1 MIYFL
6 SATKIRTESNFF
18 DDETDSIREF
28 DTYTQRSLDK
38 IDFARVTTANE
49 AVITDEKRDR
59 IIAELEKRIRSA
71 KRKKSDESYFIET
84 TESDIESFKEVRY
97 FRQ

>member
-1 MIYFL
+1 M
-6 SATKIRTESNFF
+6 TP
-18 DDETDSIREF
+18 
-28 DTYTQRSLDK
+28 
-38 IDFARVTTANE
+38 ANE

-84 TESDIESFKEVRY
+84 TESDIESFKIFPVN
-97 FRQ
+97 RQICIACI